1 MHAVVFHILE
11 YCAIGSTVFEVRVF
25 CVIDECYRKGLVRIF
40 KLLEAPLSDSR
51 RRRSRSS
58 IIANILDV
66 AKRGVVKTRIMY
78 RASLSFVQL
87 NEYLSFLLDMNL
99 LETVENPNRT
109 LYKTTN
115 KGLQYLQSYMEIE
128 ELFKKEKGENPRL

>member
-1 MHAVVFHILE
+1 MVEAK
-11 YCAIGSTVFEVRVF
+11 
-25 CVIDECYRKGLVRIF
+25 D
-40 KLLEAPLSDSR
+40 LLSGPHTR
-51 RRRSRSS
+51 RGRLS
-58 IIANILDV
+58 IIAEVLDV
-66 AKRGVVKTRIMY
+66 ARRGVIKTQIMY
-78 RASLSFVQL
+78 GARLSFVQL

-99 LETVENPNRT
+99 LRAVENPNRT